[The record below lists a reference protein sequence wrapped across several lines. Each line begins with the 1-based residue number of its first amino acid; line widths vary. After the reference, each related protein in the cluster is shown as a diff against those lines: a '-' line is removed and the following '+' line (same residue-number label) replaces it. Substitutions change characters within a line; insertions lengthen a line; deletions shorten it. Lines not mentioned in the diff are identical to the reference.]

1 MAKILGFALLM
12 VGMAGAAF
20 GIDPVPEIDAQS
32 GASAVTLLAGAL
44 LVMRSR
50 RSK

>member
-1 MAKILGFALLM
+1 MKKIIGFALMMIGASTALM
-12 VGMAGAAF
+12 AVAE
-20 GIDPVPEIDAQS
+20 VPEIDAS
-32 GASAVTLLAGAL
+32 TGGSALALIAGAL